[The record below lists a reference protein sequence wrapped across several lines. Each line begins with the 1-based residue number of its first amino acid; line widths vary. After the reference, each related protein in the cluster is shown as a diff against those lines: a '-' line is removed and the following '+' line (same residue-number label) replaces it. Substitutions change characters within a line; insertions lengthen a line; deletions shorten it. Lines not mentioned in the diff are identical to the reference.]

1 MDGLLVLSFALL
13 KAVTPVFFAQLLL
26 QLQAP
31 QSAVA
36 NITLE
41 FNETGTGE
49 AAAAASNSTDFLGYV
64 EHVW

>member
-1 MDGLLVLSFALL
+1 MDGLLVFTFTLL
-13 KAVTPVFFAQLLL
+13 KSITPLFLAQLLL
-26 QLQAP
+26 QFQTQP

-41 FNETGTGE
+41 FNETETG
-49 AAAAASNSTDFLGYV
+49 ASTASNSTDFVGYV